1 MRIAPLAFLLPA
13 LIFIAPPIGAAA
25 VEPATGLS
33 GVQQVTYAD
42 AVQSFRAQRYAAAY
56 ARFARLADA
65 GHAPSAQLA
74 LVMQRNGPALFGS
87 DWSATLDQQRRWNAL
102 VINGARGRLDLVD
115 NERGD

>member
-1 MRIAPLAFLLPA
+1 MRTAPIAFLLPT
-13 LIFIAPPIGAAA
+13 LMLAAA
-25 VEPATGLS
+25 PNTTSAAELAAGLS
-33 GVQQVTYAD
+33 GVQQATYAD
-42 AVQSFRAQRYAAAY
+42 AQQSFRAQRYAAAY

-65 GHAPSAQLA
+65 GHVPSAQLA
-74 LVMQRNGPALFGS
+74 LVMYRSGPALFGS